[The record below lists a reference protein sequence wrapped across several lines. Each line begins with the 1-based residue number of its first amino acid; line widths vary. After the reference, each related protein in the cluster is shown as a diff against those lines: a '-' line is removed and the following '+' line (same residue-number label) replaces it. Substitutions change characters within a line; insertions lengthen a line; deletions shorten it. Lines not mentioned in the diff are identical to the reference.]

1 MMGARHALCAQPTEP
16 LANGRMPCYPHKVAL
31 DSVRSAFQA
40 SSTNHRR
47 ERRSSARRRS
57 AVAAAPPAQKAKHK
71 MGCGVSQRSRLS
83 SHVPRTR
90 AVAPVGRHLTVHEC
104 QQCSLR
110 ASARAVPPL
119 AASRVGLIHEIGRRR
134 RNQAGL
140 RARVRLSSKLQNSTP
155 LAGSPD
161 TSVEKA

>member
-1 MMGARHALCAQPTEP
+1 
-16 LANGRMPCYPHKVAL
+16 
-31 DSVRSAFQA
+31 
-40 SSTNHRR
+40 
-47 ERRSSARRRS
+47 
-57 AVAAAPPAQKAKHK
+57 
-71 MGCGVSQRSRLS
+71 
-83 SHVPRTR
+83 
-90 AVAPVGRHLTVHEC
+90 VHEC

-119 AASRVGLIHEIGRRR
+119 AASRVGLSHEIGRRR

-140 RARVRLSSKLQNSTP
+140 RWRARVRLSSKLQNSTP